1 MHGKTPYTPLTQEEQ
16 RFASENHGLVFQY
29 LRRRK
34 LDPDEWYD
42 VVIFRFLLAV
52 KKWFARPELHK
63 WSFSTIA
70 CQGMRSAIGAELD
83 KQKRRI
89 RTISLEE
96 LVPGTEDVT
105 WMDTITEENLKFVNY
120 MEEDMNISYNDMVP
134 ERKRWNGGKKSDEVA
149 AIETFLAGKM
159 KNMRIEYD
167 TTEEAKRRLGTLQC
181 YRRKNNLKEVL
192 DIFREEKDIYVVK
205 IKEAGK

>member
-1 MHGKTPYTPLTQEEQ
+1 MGGVNVHGKTPYTPLTQEEQ
-16 RFASENHGLVFQY
+16 RFASEHHGLVFQY

-34 LDPDEWYD
+34 LEPDEWYD
-42 VVIFRFLLAV
+42 VVIFRFLLDV
-52 KKWFARPELHK
+52 KKWFARPDLHK

-105 WMDTITEENLKFVNY
+105 WMDTITEENLKFVIY
-120 MEEDMNISYNDMVP
+120 MEEDMQKTGMTCRKSAISITRSSRESLRTGP
-134 ERKRWNGGKKSDEVA
+134 GKRKRKPRSQKIQN
-149 AIETFLAGKM
+149 
-159 KNMRIEYD
+159 
-167 TTEEAKRRLGTLQC
+167 
-181 YRRKNNLKEVL
+181 RKPH
-192 DIFREEKDIYVVK
+192 
-205 IKEAGK
+205 